1 VNKDQF
7 FSTLRMI
14 GQWAAALLVA
24 KGIGDGAM
32 WDAVIGAGLAVGS
45 YVWSLRVHA

>member
-1 VNKDQF
+1 MNKDQF

-32 WDAVIGAGLAVGS
+32 WDAVIGAAIAVGG
-45 YVWSLRVHA
+45 YFWSMKAHA